1 MLSSLLFL
9 SSEDKNE
16 QFLTEDTLLDLKL
29 DRLFTKRALGIL
41 RRPCRKEL
49 IEAREELFYML
60 DYDTLETLIQYAD
73 RLNDSRKRLC
83 NATNEPVRLAVF
95 LVMCVR
101 YIELIEYSAAL
112 EPKGTLFGRFV
123 MSACDI
129 LRDER
134 FVRLKSSI
142 KNAREDIE
150 GLKAC
155 AISAPP
161 GKWLMHKP
169 SGDENAAPKPD
180 DGSEVI
186 RCVKSLTGA
195 TLRYP
200 SHVAHSPPAGVIT
213 GIKKLCPDELARLN
227 EFAKESAWIAGDGAL
242 LLNELRFIKE
252 IREFCDRLRARNL
265 PCCTPK
271 IAEKRKI
278 YASDAIDGALTLKT
292 ADIVPNDLYFDEKEH
307 LFFLTGANGGG
318 KTTYLRSVGIITIL
332 FLAGCPVPAVSAEI
346 WPFKNVVTHFP
357 SDERFEEGGRLA
369 DEIHRIDNIMEIAD
383 SDTLVLLNET
393 FSGTDERKSERL
405 IRETAEELKRR
416 GVFGVWVTHVHSF
429 GEEILPALSVEVDE
443 NDSNRRTF
451 KVIRKKAFSGSYARD
466 ILEKYGLAAEQ
477 LKRRERKALSA
488 P

>member
-9 SSEDKNE
+9 SREDKNE
-16 QFLTEDTLLDLKL
+16 RFLTEDTLLDLKL
-29 DRLFTKRALGIL
+29 DRLFTKRALGTL

-49 IEAREELFYML
+49 IEAREELFAAI
-60 DYDTLETLIQYAD
+60 DDGTLQTLIEYAD

-83 NATNEPVRLAVF
+83 NAANEPTRLAAF
-95 LVMCVR
+95 LVMCIR
-101 YIELIEYSAAL
+101 YTELVEYSASL
-112 EPKGTLFGRFV
+112 EPRGTLFGRFV
-123 MSACDI
+123 KSACDI
-129 LRDER
+129 LRDDS
-134 FVRLKSSI
+134 FIRLKSSI
-142 KNAREDIE
+142 KNARADID

-155 AISAPP
+155 AISVPP

-169 SGDENAAPKPD
+169 SGDEDSAPKTD
-180 DGSEVI
+180 DGSEII

-195 TLRYP
+195 NLRFP
-200 SHVAHSPPAGVIT
+200 AHVAHSAPVGVIA

-252 IREFCDRLRARNL
+252 IREFCGRLRARNL

-271 IAEKRKI
+271 IAGTRKL

-292 ADIVPNDLYFDEKEH
+292 GEIVPNELDFDEKEH

-318 KTTYLRSVGIITIL
+318 KTTYLRSVGIIAIL
-332 FLAGCPVPAVSAEI
+332 FLAGCPVPAKSAEI

-357 SDERFEEGGRLA
+357 YDERFEEGGRLA

-383 SDTLVLLNET
+383 GDTLVLLNET

-416 GVFGVWVTHVHSF
+416 EVFGVWVTHVHSF

-443 NDSNRRTF
+443 KDSNRRTF

-466 ILEKYGLAAEQ
+466 ILEKYGLTAEQ
-477 LKRRERKALSA
+477 LNAGETKAV
-488 P
+488 

>member
-9 SSEDKNE
+9 SREDKNE
-16 QFLTEDTLLDLKL
+16 QYLTEDTLLDLKL
-29 DRLFTKRALGIL
+29 DRLFTKRALSIL
-41 RRPCRKEL
+41 RRPCKPEL
-49 IEAREELFYML
+49 IRAREELFALL
-60 DYDTLETLIQYAD
+60 DGEILETLTGYAD

-83 NATNEPVRLAVF
+83 SVSNEPVRFAAFV
-95 LVMCVR
+95 VMCGR
-101 YIELIEYSAAL
+101 YIELVEYSASL
-112 EPKGTLFGRFV
+112 EPRGTLFGRFV
-123 MSACDI
+123 ESAANI

-134 FVRLKSSI
+134 FIRMKSSLTE
-142 KNAREDIE
+142 ARADIDE
-150 GLKAC
+150 LKAC

-195 TLRYP
+195 SLRYP
-200 SHVAHSPPAGVIT
+200 AHVAHYAPAGVIT
-213 GIKKLCPDELARLN
+213 GIKKLCPDELKRLD
-227 EFAKESAWIAGDGAL
+227 EFCRESSWIAGDGAL

-252 IREFCDRLRARNL
+252 IRDFCEMLKSRGL
-265 PCCTPK
+265 PCCAPK
-271 IAEKRKI
+271 IAETRKI
-278 YASDAIDGALTLKT
+278 HAADAIDGALTLKT
-292 ADIVPNDLYFDEKEH
+292 ADIVPNDLDFDEKEH

-332 FLAGCPVPAVSAEI
+332 FLAGCPVPAKSAEI

-357 SDERFEEGGRLA
+357 YDERFEDGGRLA
-369 DEIHRIDNIMEIAD
+369 DEIHRIDNIMETAD
-383 SDTLVLLNET
+383 GDTIVLLNET

-405 IRETAEELKRR
+405 IRETAEELNRR

-429 GEEILPALSVEVDE
+429 GEDLLPALSVEVDE

-451 KVIRKKAFSGSYARD
+451 KVIRKKVFSGSYARD
-466 ILEKYGLAAEQ
+466 ILEKYGLTAEQ
-477 LKRRERKALSA
+477 LKIRDTKAI
-488 P
+488 